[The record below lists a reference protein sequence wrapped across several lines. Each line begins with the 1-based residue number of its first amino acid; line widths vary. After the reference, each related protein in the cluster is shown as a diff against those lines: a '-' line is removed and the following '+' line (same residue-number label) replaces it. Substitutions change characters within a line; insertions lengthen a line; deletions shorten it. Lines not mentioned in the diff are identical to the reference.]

1 MVVIVFLVLEKD
13 LFDVSDDMQIFIFGI
28 LVSAAWLLG
37 FKNLIAFCV
46 QDILLQFQSQRL
58 ILNDY
63 VGSIVFI
70 WWREDIWIQINS
82 L

>member
-28 LVSAAWLLG
+28 LVPAAWLLG

-82 L
+82 I